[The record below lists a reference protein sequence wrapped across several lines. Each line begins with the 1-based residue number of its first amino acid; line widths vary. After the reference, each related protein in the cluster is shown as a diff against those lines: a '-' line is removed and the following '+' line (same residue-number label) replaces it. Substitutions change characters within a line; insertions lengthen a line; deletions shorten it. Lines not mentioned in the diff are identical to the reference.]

1 MWAVLKIG
9 QKSFSGA
16 TSLVV
21 GEFRS
26 GAEILHCQF
35 WGEENSKGSVF
46 QVQYVSPSS
55 TASPASLLRMERSVG
70 KVSGGGRAGGHPL
83 VGPGGRR
90 SRQRAIS
97 RQLLE

>member
-35 WGEENSKGSVF
+35 RGGENSKGFVF
-46 QVQYVSPSS
+46 HVQYVSPSS
-55 TASPASLLRMERSVG
+55 TASRASLLRMERSVG
-70 KVSGGGRAGGHPL
+70 KVIGGGRAGGHPL
-83 VGPGGRR
+83 MGPGGRG
-90 SRQRAIS
+90 SRQRVVS
-97 RQLLE
+97 HQLLE